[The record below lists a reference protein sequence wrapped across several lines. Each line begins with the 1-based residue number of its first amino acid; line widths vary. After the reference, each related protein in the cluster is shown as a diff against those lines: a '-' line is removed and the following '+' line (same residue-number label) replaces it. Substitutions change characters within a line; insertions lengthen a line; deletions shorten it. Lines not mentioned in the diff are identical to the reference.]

1 MQHIQDPFLVLEIV
15 ELFFAH
21 DSAVDPPNE
30 YHFNTH
36 VILFLSLNIQL
47 VVCTHLGHLSS
58 IFYLQLW
65 DIRSPTMGQYGL
77 SYDKGKFRLV
87 KNPRKV
93 VIVTSGDT
101 TTVRLYPN

>member
-1 MQHIQDPFLVLEIV
+1 MIQMQHIQDPFLVLEIV

-47 VVCTHLGHLSS
+47 VVCPLTWGILVVSS
-58 IFYLQLW
+58 ISNCGISDPLLW
-65 DIRSPTMGQYGL
+65 DNMVYHMIRES
-77 SYDKGKFRLV
+77 SDW
-87 KNPRKV
+87 
-93 VIVTSGDT
+93 
-101 TTVRLYPN
+101 